1 MMKEFSEMMKAD
13 KELQELIN
21 QYRLIFGKHRPFSIW
36 TDDGIEGY
44 KEKLRKSIEE
54 RKPY

>member
-36 TDDGIEGY
+36 TDGGIEGY